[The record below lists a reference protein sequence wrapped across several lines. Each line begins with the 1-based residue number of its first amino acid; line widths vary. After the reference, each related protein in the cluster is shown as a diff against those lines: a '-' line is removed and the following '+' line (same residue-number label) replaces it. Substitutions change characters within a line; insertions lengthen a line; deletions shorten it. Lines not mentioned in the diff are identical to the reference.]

1 MAGKKKT
8 GGKKVDPKVLGTGA
22 ARKAGDAL
30 KGRKKSLEDKMRE
43 AGAKATP
50 KKKKKTAYA

>member
-1 MAGKKKT
+1 MAGDKKK
-8 GGKKVDPKVLGTGA
+8 KKVDPKILGTGA

-30 KGRKKSLEDKMRE
+30 KGRKKALEDKLKE

-50 KKKKKTAYA
+50 KKKKKSMYA